1 MTMSEPAA
9 LHQLSDETAAR
20 EAPSM
25 PDLRRLGDVPI
36 ELTAEIGRTHMT
48 VNETLDLRI
57 GSIVP
62 LNRTSSEPVDMLVNG
77 TLVARGEVV
86 IIDEQFGV
94 RITEVV
100 GNQADAESEPESD
113 AAADAPAAE
122 S

>member
-9 LHQLSDETAAR
+9 LHQLSDETPVH

-36 ELTAEIGRTHMT
+36 ELTAELGRTHMT

-86 IIDEQFGV
+86 IVDEQFGI

-100 GNQADAESEPESD
+100 GSQTGADSEPS
-113 AAADAPAAE
+113 ATADAPAADE

>member
-9 LHQLSDETAAR
+9 LHQLSDETPAR
-20 EAPSM
+20 EAPGM

-62 LNRTSSEPVDMLVNG
+62 LNRTSSEPLDLLVNG
-77 TLVARGEVV
+77 TLVARGEVGM
-86 IIDEQFGV
+86 ID
-94 RITEVV
+94 
-100 GNQADAESEPESD
+100 
-113 AAADAPAAE
+113 
-122 S
+122 

>member
-9 LHQLSDETAAR
+9 LHQLSDEPSAR
-20 EAPSM
+20 EAPGM

-62 LNRTSSEPVDMLVNG
+62 LNRTSSEPLDLLVNG

-100 GNQADAESEPESD
+100 GSQADAEPD
-113 AAADAPAAE
+113 ASSADDAPATDE